1 MSNAYD
7 PHSPEGF
14 AIPLWR
20 SREAAHDRRRVDV
33 ESSMIIPSLSGHHD
47 NDELRTLAREA
58 EMLTS
63 SLLAKLQALTRALD
77 KHSCNDT

>member
-1 MSNAYD
+1 
-7 PHSPEGF
+7 
-14 AIPLWR
+14 
-20 SREAAHDRRRVDV
+20 
-33 ESSMIIPSLSGHHD
+33 MIIPSLSGHHD